1 MLYEALIIC
10 ILITMPNPGTISLPL
25 GSDVS
30 FDESFF
36 SAELDADEV
45 VVKLVDTA
53 PVADVIVVPC
63 TSFDI
68 VGTVAVRSCTVTVS
82 TDIAGAI
89 C

>member
-1 MLYEALIIC
+1 MKKLFINC
-10 ILITMPNPGTISLPL
+10 
-25 GSDVS
+25 
-30 FDESFF
+30 FF
-36 SAELDADEV
+36 VLAAAKKNQPWTPPAELEADEV